1 MHSNSCYLIGWN
13 ECIRKM
19 KPPMKRSTLAE
30 EALRESKRFLR
41 QIIDLVPH
49 FVFAK
54 DEQSRFLLI
63 NKAVAEAY
71 GTTVDDAIGK
81 TDADFSATPEEV
93 RRFHEADLEVIR
105 GGQPRTIA
113 AEQITDAQGNVR
125 YLQTTKIPFEFGP
138 EKTPSILGV
147 SVDITDLVR
156 SEQRLQESEEKYR
169 NLVERAHD
177 GFAVIQDGLVK
188 YLNPVLADFFGA
200 PVDHIIGTEFLRYV
214 HPEERAKL
222 AGNYRQRLEKDSVP
236 STYDTILLGSSG
248 GPIPVEINA
257 GRIQYEGKSADL
269 VIIRDTR
276 ERKKGEEAVARR
288 DAILKIVRDAAEQ
301 FLKLPDPESTMSEL
315 LKRIGRVMRVDH
327 AYIFEN
333 AREADGTI
341 VAHRRFSWTSD
352 GHPGEQGAATAQPP
366 PLATVRFPRWRQVLS
381 NGEVLYGSRED
392 FPPDERELLGGHGI
406 ASILLVPIFAGPDW
420 RGFIGCDDCRRGRAW
435 SLLETEALQSLASML
450 GAVLQHRRT
459 ENVQHALYRIAQAAG
474 SSSGIDAL
482 CRSIHAIVADVIYAK
497 NFYVALYGDDGLLTF
512 PYFVD
517 EFDAAPGPKKP
528 GRGLTEYVLRSGASL
543 LCTGEGFRD
552 LARRGEA
559 ELIGKPAAV
568 WLGVPLKIEQK
579 VIGVMV
585 LQHYSNPA
593 AYGEQEKQVLEYV
606 SSQIARAIDRQRANE
621 ALVSQTA
628 YFTRLFEDGPAGIAL
643 IDRDDRIVQVNRS
656 FQKIFGYSGEEIRG
670 LSINEIIVPPHLMDE
685 AGELSSYSQ
694 QGMTISRES
703 VRRRK
708 DGSLVHVNITG
719 YPIMIGGK
727 HVGIYGM
734 YEDIS
739 ERKKLETQVLHAQK
753 MESIGTLAGGVA
765 HDFNNLLAI
774 ILGNAALLERVAGDP
789 DRRSAAV
796 AAIARA
802 AERAAGVVR
811 QLLTFA
817 RKTERRKESVR
828 VNDLIQELLKFLAE
842 TFPKNIEIRTELME
856 GLPSVISDATQLH
869 QVLMNICVNARDA
882 MPRGGRL
889 TLVTRVAGID
899 EVQRRFAQADAPSYV
914 EIRASDTGT
923 GMDEAT
929 RRRIFEPFF
938 STKGPGRGSGLGL
951 AVVFGI
957 VESNHGFIHVDSRP
971 GQGSCFTVYLP
982 VPPPTIQEEQE
993 TPAAEPEPEGGTES
1007 ILIVEDEEPLVEL
1020 LQMTLEAAGYTVL
1033 TAAEGDAALELYKEH
1048 RHRIALVVSD
1058 VGLPK
1063 MSGDQ
1068 LYLAMR
1074 ELNPRVKTV
1083 LASGYMEPALKS
1095 TALRAGVKS
1104 FIQKPYE
1111 MRAVLKEIRRVL
1123 DAA

>member
-1 MHSNSCYLIGWN
+1 
-13 ECIRKM
+13 M
-19 KPPMKRSTLAE
+19 KPRKKRSTAAE

-63 NKAVAEAY
+63 NRAVAEAY

-81 TDADFSATPEEV
+81 TDTDFSATPEEA
-93 RRFHEADLEVIR
+93 RRFHEDDLDVIR
-105 GGQPRTIA
+105 AGEPRTIT
-113 AEQITDAQGNVR
+113 AEPITDTQGNVR
-125 YLQTTKIPFEFGP
+125 YLQTTKVPFRFGP
-138 EKTPSILGV
+138 GKIPSILGV
-147 SVDITDLVR
+147 SVDITDLKK
-156 SEQRLQESEEKYR
+156 SEQKFQESEEKYR

-177 GFAVIQDGLVK
+177 GFAVIQDGIVK

-200 PVDHIIGTEFLRYV
+200 PIDHVIGTEFLRYV
-214 HPEERAKL
+214 HPEERPKL
-222 AGNYRQRLEKDSVP
+222 AENYRRRLEKDSVP
-236 STYDTILLGSSG
+236 STYDTILLGNNG

-301 FLKLPDPESTMSEL
+301 FLKSPDPESTMCDL
-315 LKRIGRVMRVDH
+315 LKRIGRVMRVDRV
-327 AYIFEN
+327 YIFEN
-333 AREADGTI
+333 ARDPDGT
-341 VAHRRFSWTSD
+341 VVSHRTYSWTAE
-352 GHPGEQGAATAQPP
+352 GHGTEHAGAP
-366 PLATVRFPRWRQVLS
+366 PLSTPLSTVRFPRWRQVLS
-381 NGEVLYGSRED
+381 HGDVLYGAADD
-392 FPPDERELLGGHGI
+392 FPADERTVLNACGI
-406 ASILLVPIFAGPDW
+406 ASILAVPVFAGPDW
-420 RGFIGCDDCRRGRAW
+420 RGFIGCDDSRVARAW
-435 SLLETEALQSLASML
+435 SLLETEALQSLASIL
-450 GAVLQHRRT
+450 GAVYQHRRG
-459 ENVQHALYRIAQAAG
+459 EKIQDAVYRIAQAAG
-474 SSSGIDAL
+474 SSSGIDEL
-482 CRSIHAIVADVIYAK
+482 CRSIHDIVANVIEAK
-497 NFYVALYGDDGLLTF
+497 NFYVALNGDDGLLTF

-517 EFDAAPGPKKP
+517 EFDAPPGPKTP
-528 GRGLTEYVLRSGASL
+528 GRGLTEYVLRTGTSL
-543 LCTGEGFRD
+543 LCTEEKFRD

-568 WLGVPLKIEQK
+568 WLGVPLRIEEK

-585 LQHYSNPA
+585 LQHYADPS
-593 AYGEQEKQVLEYV
+593 AYGLEEKQVLEYV
-606 SSQIARAIDRQRANE
+606 SSQIARAIDRKRADE

-628 YFTRLFEDGPAGIAL
+628 YFTRLFEDGPAGIVL
-643 IDRDDRIVQVNRS
+643 IDGENRVVQVNRS

-670 LSINEIIVPPHLMDE
+670 RDIDGIIVPPHLSDE
-685 AGELSSYSQ
+685 ASSLSERSQ
-694 QGMTISRES
+694 DGQTVSKES

-708 DGSLVHVNITG
+708 DGSLVHVHITG
-719 YPIMIGGK
+719 YPILIGGT

-739 ERKKLETQVLHAQK
+739 ERKALESQVLHAQK
-753 MESIGTLAGGVA
+753 MESVGTLAGGVA

-774 ILGNAALLERVAGDP
+774 ILGNAALLEK
-789 DRRSAAV
+789 V
-796 AAIARA
+796 AADPERRDSCIAA
-802 AERAAGVVR
+802 INKAGERAAGVVR

-828 VNDLIQELLKFLAE
+828 INDLIQELLKLLSE
-842 TFPKNIEIRTELME
+842 TFPKNIEIRTDLAP
-856 GLPSVISDATQLH
+856 GLPSVISDAGQLH

-889 TLVTRVAGID
+889 TLATRVVPID
-899 EVQRRFAQADAPSYV
+899 GVQRRFTAADAAAYV

-923 GMDEAT
+923 GMDEGT

-957 VESNHGFIHVDSRP
+957 VESNQGFIDVDSAP

-982 VPPPTIQEEQE
+982 VPPPALPTEQHAPAEE
-993 TPAAEPEPEGGTES
+993 AEPAGGTES
-1007 ILIVEDEEPLVEL
+1007 ILIVEDEEPLAEL
-1020 LQMTLEAAGYTVL
+1020 LQMTLQSAGYTVFA
-1033 TAAEGDAALELYKEH
+1033 AAEGNAALELYRRH
-1048 RHRIALVVSD
+1048 RDRIALVVSD

-1068 LYLAMR
+1068 LFLAMK
-1074 ELNPRVKTV
+1074 ELDPGVRTV
-1083 LASGYMEPALKS
+1083 LASGYMEPTLKTS
-1095 TALRAGVKS
+1095 AMQAGVRS
-1104 FIQKPYE
+1104 FLQKPYE
-1111 MRAVLKEIRRVL
+1111 MREVLKEIRRVL

>member
-1 MHSNSCYLIGWN
+1 MLYPGILDIAGA
-13 ECIRKM
+13 M
-19 KPPMKRSTLAE
+19 KPPTKRSAAAE
-30 EALRESKRFLR
+30 EALRESRRFLR

-63 NKAVAEAY
+63 NRAVAEAY
-71 GTTVDDAIGK
+71 GTTVDEAIGK
-81 TDADFSATPEEV
+81 TDTDFSATPEEA
-93 RRFHEADLEVIR
+93 RRFHEDDLEVIQ
-105 GGQPRTIA
+105 GGKPRTIP

-138 EKTPSILGV
+138 GKTPSILGV
-147 SVDITDLVR
+147 SVDITDLVK

-177 GFAVIQDGLVK
+177 GFAVIQDGIVK
-188 YLNPVLADFFGA
+188 YLNPVLADFIGA
-200 PVDHIIGTEFLRYV
+200 PIDRIIGTDFLRYV
-214 HPEERAKL
+214 HPDERSKL
-222 AGNYRQRLEKDSVP
+222 AINYRRRLESDSMP
-236 STYDTILLGSSG
+236 STYDTILLGNTG

-257 GRIQYEGKSADL
+257 GRIPYEGKSADL

-276 ERKKGEEAVARR
+276 ERKKVEEAVARR

-301 FLKLPDPESTMSEL
+301 FLKLPDPESTMGEL

-333 AREADGTI
+333 AREPDGS
-341 VAHRRFSWTSD
+341 VVSHRRFSWTSD
-352 GHPGEQGAATAQPP
+352 GHAGEHGADLPPALP
-366 PLATVRFPRWRQVLS
+366 PLSAVRLTRWQQVLAH
-381 NGEVLYGSRED
+381 GDVLYGGAEE
-392 FPPDERELLGGHGI
+392 FPPGERDLLTAQGI
-406 ASILLVPIFAGPDW
+406 ASFLAVPIFAGPEW
-420 RGFIGCDDCRRGRAW
+420 RGFIGCDDSRAGREW
-435 SLLETEALQSLASML
+435 SLLETEALQSLASFL
-450 GAVLQHRRT
+450 GAVLLRRKT
-459 ENVQHALYRIAQAAG
+459 EHVQHALYRIAQAAG
-474 SSSGIDAL
+474 SSSGIDEL
-482 CRSIHAIVADVIYAK
+482 CRSIHGIVADIIDAK
-497 NFYVALYGDDGLLTF
+497 NFYVSLLGADGLLTF

-517 EFDAAPGPKKP
+517 ECDGPPGPKRP
-528 GRGLTEYVLRSGASL
+528 GKGLTEYVLRTGKSL
-543 LCTGEGFRD
+543 LCTGEDFLD
-552 LARRGEA
+552 IARRGEA
-559 ELIGKPAAV
+559 ELIGQPAAV
-568 WLGVPLKIEQK
+568 WLGVPLKIEET
-579 VIGVMV
+579 VIGAMV
-585 LQHYSNPA
+585 LQHYTNPK
-593 AYGEQEKQVLEYV
+593 AYGEPEKQVLEYV
-606 SSQIARAIDRQRANE
+606 SSQIARAIDRKRAEE

-643 IDRDDRIVQVNRS
+643 IDTDDRVVKTNRS
-656 FQKIFGYSGEEIRG
+656 FQKMFGYDGEEIRG
-670 LSINEIIVPPHLMDE
+670 RKINDMIVPPHLADE
-685 AGELSSYSQ
+685 AAGLSADSQ
-694 QGMTISRES
+694 EGMTISKES

-727 HVGIYGM
+727 HAGIYGM

-739 ERKKLETQVLHAQK
+739 GRKALEAQVLQAQK
-753 MESIGTLAGGVA
+753 MESIGTLAGGIA

-774 ILGNAALLERVAGDP
+774 ILGNATLLERVAADP
-789 DRRSAAV
+789 DRRNASI
-796 AAIARA
+796 AAITKA

-817 RKTERRKESVR
+817 RKAERRKESVR
-828 VNDLIQELLKFLAE
+828 VNDLIHELLKFLAE
-842 TFPKNIEIRTELME
+842 TFPKNIEISSHLME

-889 TLVTRVAGID
+889 TLSTRVAGID
-899 EVQRRFAQADAPSYV
+899 EVQRRFASADAPTYV
-914 EIRASDTGT
+914 EIRATDNGT

-957 VESNHGFIHVDSRP
+957 VESNRGFIHVESSP
-971 GQGSCFTVYLP
+971 GQGACFTVYLP
-982 VPPPTIQEEQE
+982 VPPPAIQEE
-993 TPAAEPEPEGGTES
+993 TRAPAAEAEPAGGTES
-1007 ILIVEDEEPLVEL
+1007 ILIVEDEEPLAEL
-1020 LQMTLEAAGYTVL
+1020 LQMSLQAAGYNVI
-1033 TAAEGDAALELYKEH
+1033 TAAEGDSALELYRKH
-1048 RHRIALVVSD
+1048 RHHIALVVSD
-1058 VGLPK
+1058 VGLPR

-1068 LYLAMR
+1068 LFLAMK
-1074 ELNPRVKTV
+1074 ELNPGVKTV

-1095 TALRAGVKS
+1095 TAMRAGVRS

>member
-1 MHSNSCYLIGWN
+1 
-13 ECIRKM
+13 M
-19 KPPMKRSTLAE
+19 KPPTKRSAAAE
-30 EALRESKRFLR
+30 EALRESRRFLR

-54 DEQSRFLLI
+54 DEQSKFLLV
-63 NKAVAEAY
+63 NKAVADAY
-71 GTTVDDAIGK
+71 GTTVDEAIGK
-81 TDADFSATPEEV
+81 SDTDFSATPEEA
-93 RRFHEADLEVIR
+93 RRFHEADLGVIR
-105 GGQPRTIA
+105 GGEPRTIP
-113 AEQITDAQGNVR
+113 AEEITDARGNVR

-138 EKTPSILGV
+138 GKTPSILGV
-147 SVDITDLVR
+147 SVDITDLIR

-177 GFAVIQDGLVK
+177 GFAVIQDGIVK

-200 PVDHIIGTEFLRYV
+200 PIDHIIGKDFLSYV
-214 HPEERAKL
+214 HPEERPKL
-222 AGNYRQRLEKDSVP
+222 AENYRLRLRKESVP
-236 STYDTILLGSSG
+236 STYDTILLGNNG

-301 FLKLPDPESTMSEL
+301 FLKLPDPESTMSDL

-333 AREADGTI
+333 AREPGGS
-341 VAHRRFSWTSD
+341 VVSHRRFSWTSD
-352 GHPGEQGAATAQPP
+352 GHTAEHGTAAPPGP
-366 PLATVRFPRWRQVLS
+366 PLTTVCFPRWQQVLS
-381 NGEVLYGSRED
+381 HGEVLYGCGDD
-392 FPPDERELLGGHGI
+392 FPPDEREALGAYGI
-406 ASILLVPIFAGPDW
+406 ASLLAVPIFAGPDW
-420 RGFIGCDDCRRGRAW
+420 RGFIGCDDCRAGREW
-435 SLLETEALQSLASML
+435 SLLETEALQSLASIL
-450 GAVLQHRRT
+450 GAVLQRRRT
-459 ENVQHALYRIAQAAG
+459 EHVQHALYRIAQAAG
-474 SSSGIDAL
+474 TSSGIDEL
-482 CRSIHAIVADVIYAK
+482 CRSIHGIVADVIDAK
-497 NFYVALYGDDGLLTF
+497 NFYVALQRDDGLLTF

-517 EFDAAPGPKKP
+517 EFDDPPGPKKP
-528 GRGLTEYVLRSGASL
+528 GKGLTEYVLRSGTSL
-543 LCTGEGFRD
+543 LCTGEGFID
-552 LARRGEA
+552 IARRGEA

-568 WLGVPLKIEQK
+568 WLGVPLKVEEK

-593 AYGEQEKQVLEYV
+593 AYGEQEKQVLDYV
-606 SSQIARAIDRQRANE
+606 SSQIARAIDRKRADE

-643 IDRDDRIVQVNRS
+643 IDRDDRVVQVNRS
-656 FQKIFGYSGEEIRG
+656 FQKMFGYGAEEIHG
-670 LSINEIIVPPHLMDE
+670 LRINDMIAPAHLLDE
-685 AGELSSYSQ
+685 ASVLSARSQEGE
-694 QGMTISRES
+694 TISRES

-708 DGSLVHVNITG
+708 DGTLVHVNITG

-739 ERKKLETQVLHAQK
+739 NRKALEAQVMHAQK

-774 ILGNAALLERVAGDP
+774 ILGNATLLERVADDP
-789 DRRSAAV
+789 RRRSASV
-796 AAIARA
+796 AAITRA

-828 VNDLIQELLKFLAE
+828 VNDLVQELLKFLAE
-842 TFPKNIEIRTELME
+842 TFPKNIEIRSDLMQS
-856 GLPSVISDATQLH
+856 LPSVISDATQLH

-882 MPRGGRL
+882 MPRGGTL
-889 TLVTRVAGID
+889 TITTRVVGID
-899 EVQRRFAQADAPSYV
+899 DVQKRFPAADAPSYV
-914 EIRASDTGT
+914 LIRATDTGT

-957 VESNHGFIHVDSRP
+957 VESNHGFIHVESSP
-971 GQGSCFTVYLP
+971 GEGSCFSVYLP
-982 VPPPTIQEEQE
+982 VPPPAIQEEKKA
-993 TPAAEPEPEGGTES
+993 PAEEPEPARGTES
-1007 ILIVEDEEPLVEL
+1007 ILVVEDEEPLAEL
-1020 LQMTLEAAGYTVL
+1020 LQMTLEGAGYSVM
-1033 TAAEGDAALELYKEH
+1033 TASEGDAALDLYRRH
-1048 RHRIALVVSD
+1048 RERIALVVSD

-1068 LYLAMR
+1068 LFLAMK
-1074 ELNPRVKTV
+1074 ELNPRIKTV

-1095 TALRAGVKS
+1095 TAMQAGVKA

-1111 MRAVLKEIRRVL
+1111 MRAVLNEIRRVL